1 MTDLSTYQRK
11 THREHI
17 LSLPDTYVGSIETA
31 NEEVFLHDVSGAFK
45 PETIA
50 VNPGFYKLIDE
61 LLVNAHDHAIR
72 LRQKATTVPD
82 GTVVDQVKKINV
94 LCDSHGFTI
103 ENDGEPIDVAEHPEH
118 KVWIPQMIFGELL
131 TSTNYNK
138 DEKKLVGGKNGY
150 GVKLVNI
157 FAKEMKV
164 IVHDKAR
171 KLLYQQTF
179 ADNMTKIGKPEVTT
193 PKKKPDVLSVGI
205 GWKPD
210 FARFG
215 MTEIT
220 EGMRRLIERRVWDL
234 AMTLGKDVK
243 VTFNGELVKCRSLA
257 DYAKAFGCETVVAE
271 SPNDRW
277 NIVVSDSPVDKQF
290 SMSFVNGIWTSKG
303 GTHVDAVFSQVVNHV
318 VEYLE
323 TKKKIKVKPSLVRDN
338 LAVFVTSMIENPSF
352 TSHTKET
359 LTTKMS
365 AFGSSP
371 KLSDDTLKKIVSKLS
386 LVTTILEAQ
395 SAKDAKENSKT
406 DGKKQSRITGIPKLD
421 DAVMAGTKDS
431 AKCTLILTEGD
442 SAKAMALSGLSQE
455 QRKTFGVYPLKGKV
469 LNVKDTSDSKVE
481 QTKEIAELKK
491 IIGLTS
497 GKKYTNVSDLRYG
510 SIMIMTDQ
518 DLDGS
523 HIRGLLI
530 NLFHELWHE
539 LIAIPGFLT
548 YMATPIVKATR
559 SRTVG
564 AGAETKVFYSQYEYD
579 QWRQSEGRSGW
590 KVKYYKGL
598 GTSTRDEAKDYFAKV
613 NAVKFDY
620 TTESDPAID
629 LAFNKQ
635 RADDRKEWL
644 KSYDHTVLVPAGN
657 KVKYD
662 EFVHR
667 DLIHF
672 SYYNLERSIPSVMD
686 GLKTSQ
692 RKILYAAFK
701 RNLTQEIR
709 VAQFAGYVSEHTGY
723 HHGEASLN
731 ETIVGMAQDFM
742 GANNIPW
749 LVPQGQFGTRI
760 QGGKDAA
767 SPRYIHTYLQPR
779 TRLLVPTADF
789 DVLKYRD
796 DDGLSVEPEWYAPV
810 LPMLLING
818 ARGIGTGYSTYVPP
832 CNPKTIK
839 EMLTKHLRGEGNLT
853 DVQLSPYF
861 EGFKGTY
868 TMDGVVG
875 VYRHGSN
882 GDPEFLVTELPPG
895 TWTADYREWLEKELA
910 EGRIKDFSDTS
921 TDRDICIRIKG
932 IEESAL
938 VKSLT
943 TKVKTTNMH
952 AFNSKG
958 VIAKYATLNDIL
970 VEYAEVREALYETRR
985 LHDINKLEKEVP
997 YHEDIVRFIEGQ
1009 CMDKPVPDLRRK
1021 TKAECEALLTEH
1033 RYTHHVEILRLPV
1046 SSFTAEV
1053 MAKHRADRE
1062 SVLNRLEL
1070 LRGTTARALWLADL
1084 ESV

>member
-1 MTDLSTYQRK
+1 MTDLSTAYQRK

-17 LSLPDTYVGSIETA
+17 LDLPETYIGSTVTA
-31 NEEVFLHDVSGAFK
+31 NEEVFLRDGETFK
-45 PETIA
+45 PTTIP

-72 LRQKATTVPD
+72 LRQKGSTDPVR
-82 GTVVDQVKKINV
+82 KINV
-94 LCDSHGFTI
+94 LCDSSGFTI

-157 FAKEMKV
+157 FAKELKV
-164 IVHDKAR
+164 IVHDKGR
-171 KLLYQQTF
+171 KLLYEQTF
-179 ADNMTKIGKPEVTT
+179 ADNMTIIGKPEVTK
-193 PKKKPDVLSVGI
+193 PKKPAVLSVAI
-205 GWKPD
+205 GWRPD
-210 FARFG
+210 LPRFG
-215 MTEIT
+215 MSDISAD
-220 EGMRRLIERRVWDL
+220 MQMLIERRVWDL

-243 VTFNGELVKCRSLA
+243 VTWNGTLIKCKSVIE
-257 DYAKAFGCETVVAE
+257 YAKAFLPDGAPVVSE
-271 SPNDRW
+271 SPNERW
-277 NIVVSDSPVDKQF
+277 QIVIADSPTDKQF
-290 SMSFVNGIWTSKG
+290 AMSFVNGIWTSKN
-303 GTHVDAVFSQVVNHV
+303 GTHVDAITSQVVNHV
-318 VEYLE
+318 VEYLD
-323 TKKKIKVKPSLVRDN
+323 TKKKIKVKPGLVRDN

-352 TSHTKET
+352 TSQTKES
-359 LTTKMS
+359 LTTKPS

-371 KLSDDTLKKIVSKLS
+371 KLSDDTLKKIVSKLN
-386 LVTTILEAQ
+386 LVNTIVEAQ
-395 SAKDAKENSKT
+395 SVKDAKENSKT

-421 DAVMAGTKDS
+421 DAVQAGTKDS

-523 HIRGLLI
+523 HIRGLLV

-548 YMATPIVKATR
+548 YMSTPIVKATKGKEV
-559 SRTVG
+559 RT
-564 AGAETKVFYSQYEYD
+564 FYSQYEYE
-579 QWRQSEGRSGW
+579 QWREAEGKVGW

-613 NAVKFDY
+613 NAVKFEYDAAA
-620 TTESDPAID
+620 DPAID

-644 KSYDHTVLVPAGN
+644 KTYDNTALVPTGN
-657 KVKYD
+657 KVPYADFIHK
-662 EFVHR
+662 

-672 SYYNLERSIPSVMD
+672 SYYNLERSIPSMMD

-692 RKILYAAFK
+692 RKILFAAFK
-701 RNLTQEIR
+701 RNLKDEIR

-731 ETIVGMAQDFM
+731 ETIVGMAQTFM
-742 GANNIPW
+742 GSNNIPW

-779 TRLLVPTADF
+779 VRKLIREEDM

-796 DDGLSVEPEWYAPV
+796 DDGLPVEPEWYAPV
-810 LPMLLING
+810 LPMLLVNG
-818 ARGIGTGYSTYVPP
+818 ARGIGTGYSTNIPP
-832 CNPKTIK
+832 CDPKVLK
-839 EMLTKHLRGEGNLT
+839 KMLIAKIQAGHPLSATKL
-853 DVQLSPYF
+853 VPYY

-868 TMDGVVG
+868 TDEGAVG
-875 VYRHGSN
+875 VYKKV
-882 GDPEFLVTELPPG
+882 GDEYVVTELPPG

-921 TDRDICIRIKG
+921 TDQDINIRIKG
-932 IEESAL
+932 IEEAAL

-943 TKVKTTNMH
+943 VKIKTTNMH
-952 AFNSKG
+952 AFDEKG
-958 VIAKYATLNDIL
+958 VITKYATLNDI
-970 VEYAEVREALYETRR
+970 VAAFWTVRINLYETRR
-985 LHDINKLEKEVP
+985 QHQIKALEEQLPLHTNV
-997 YHEDIVRFIEGQ
+997 VRFIVSQ
-1009 CMDKPVPDLRRK
+1009 CEDVQVPNLRRK
-1021 TKAECEALLTEH
+1021 TRMECDSLLEQHGYQTIKGS
-1033 RYTHHVEILRLPV
+1033 YDYIMRLPV
-1046 SSFTAEV
+1046 SSFTKEVSDKHVAE
-1053 MAKHRADRE
+1053 METIRTEIA
-1062 SVLNRLEL
+1062 RLQSTNAEK
-1070 LRGTTARALWLADL
+1070 LWLADL

>member
-1 MTDLSTYQRK
+1 MTDLSTAYQRK

-17 LSLPDTYVGSIETA
+17 LSLPDTYIGSIETA
-31 NEEVFLHDVSGAFK
+31 QEEVFLRDGDTFK
-45 PETIA
+45 ATTIPF
-50 VNPGFYKLIDE
+50 NPGFYKLIDE
-61 LLVNAHDHAIR
+61 LLVNAHDHAVR
-72 LRQKATTVPD
+72 LRQKKSENPVKNIDIDCGATLFSI
-82 GTVVDQVKKINV
+82 K
-94 LCDSHGFTI
+94 
-103 ENDGEPIDVAEHPEH
+103 NDGEPIDVAEHPEH

-131 TSTNYNK
+131 TSTNYDKN
-138 DEKKLVGGKNGY
+138 EKKLVGGKNGY

-157 FAKEMKV
+157 FAEEMVVTVVDQPRGLKY
-164 IVHDKAR
+164 K
-171 KLLYQQTF
+171 QTF
-179 ADNMTKIGKPEVTT
+179 KKNMTEVEKPIVIPNKGKS
-193 PKKKPDVLSVGI
+193 SVQVI
-205 GWKPD
+205 WTPD
-210 FARFG
+210 FKRFG
-215 MTEIT
+215 MQSIDD
-220 EGMRRLIERRVWDL
+220 GMMRLIERRVWDL
-234 AMTLGKDVK
+234 AMTLGKEVK
-243 VTFNGELVKCRSLA
+243 VTLNGTAVKCKNLI
-257 DYAKAFGCETVVAE
+257 DYAKGFGCDTVVYE

-277 NIVVSDSPVDKQF
+277 HIAIADSPTDKQF
-290 SMSFVNGIWTSKG
+290 AMSFVNGIWTSKN
-303 GTHVDAVFSQVVNHV
+303 GTHVDAVTSQVVNHV

-323 TKKKIKVKPSLVRDN
+323 TKKKIKVKPGLVRDN
-338 LAVFVTSMIENPSF
+338 LAIFVTSMIENPSF
-352 TSHTKET
+352 TSQTKET
-359 LTTKMS
+359 LTTKPS

-371 KLSDDTLKKIVSKLS
+371 KLSDDTLKKIVTKLS
-386 LVTTILEAQ
+386 LVSTIMEAQ
-395 SAKDAKENSKT
+395 SAKDAKDNSKT

-421 DAVMAGTKDS
+421 DAVLAGTKES

-442 SAKAMALSGLSQE
+442 SAKAMALSGLTQD

-491 IIGLTS
+491 ILGLTS
-497 GKKYTNVSDLRYG
+497 GKKYTDVKDLRYG

-548 YMATPIVKATR
+548 YMATPIVKATKGR
-559 SRTVG
+559 
-564 AGAETKVFYSQYEYD
+564 ETRVFYSQYEYE
-579 QWRQSEGRSGW
+579 QWRETEGKTGW

-620 TTESDPAID
+620 TVESDPAID

-644 KSYDHTVLVPAGN
+644 KTYDPAALVPAGN

-662 EFVHR
+662 EFVHK

-742 GANNIPW
+742 GANNLAW

-767 SPRYIHTYLQPR
+767 SPRYIHTFLQPYIR
-779 TRLLVPTADF
+779 SLVPAADF
-789 DVLKYRD
+789 EVLKYRD
-796 DDGLSVEPEWYAPV
+796 DDGLAVEPEWYAPV
-810 LPMLLING
+810 LPMLLVNG
-818 ARGIGTGYSTYVPP
+818 ARGIGTGYSTYIPP

-839 EMLTKHLRGEGNLT
+839 ESLIRYLRGQGTLT
-853 DVQLSPYF
+853 DTPLIPYF

-868 TMDGVVG
+868 TSEGVVG
-875 VYRHGSN
+875 VYRK
-882 GDPEFLVTELPPG
+882 DKDEFVVSELPPG

-932 IEESAL
+932 IEEAVL
-938 VKSLT
+938 IKSLT
-943 TKVKTTNMH
+943 TKIKTTNMH
-952 AFNSKG
+952 AFNAKG

-970 VEYAEVREALYETRR
+970 VEYAAVREALYETRR
-985 LHDINKLEKEVP
+985 LHQIAKLEAEVP
-997 YHEDIVRFIEGQ
+997 YHEDIVRFIEQQ
-1009 CMDKPVPDLRRK
+1009 CLDVPVPDLRKK
-1021 TKAECEALLTEH
+1021 TKTECEALLTQH
-1033 RYTHHVEILRLPV
+1033 KYTHHAEILRLPV

-1053 MAKHRADRE
+1053 MAKHRSDRE
-1062 SVLNRLEL
+1062 SVLTRLDL
-1070 LRGTTARALWLADL
+1070 LRGTNARALWIADL

>member
-1 MTDLSTYQRK
+1 MSNLSTAYQRK

-17 LSLPDTYVGSIETA
+17 LSLPDTYIGSIENTS
-31 NEEVFLHDVSGAFK
+31 EEVFLHDADGKFK
-45 PETIA
+45 PYTIT

-72 LRQKATTVPD
+72 LRQKGMGAPK
-82 GTVVDQVKKINV
+82 GAVDQVKNITITCTPTN
-94 LCDSHGFTI
+94 FTI

-118 KVWIPQMIFGELL
+118 KTWIPQMIFGELL
-131 TSTNYNK
+131 TSTNYDKN
-138 DEKKLVGGKNGY
+138 EKKLVGGKNGY

-157 FAKEMKV
+157 FATQMLV
-164 IVHDKAR
+164 SIADQPR
-171 KLLYQQTF
+171 GLLYTQRF
-179 ADNMTKIGKPEVTT
+179 SDNMTKVEKP
-193 PKKKPDVLSVGI
+193 KIKPSKAKSHVSID
-205 GWKPD
+205 WHPD

-220 EGMRRLIERRVWDL
+220 PDMIRLIERRVWDL

-243 VTFNGELVKCRSLA
+243 IKWNGDAVKCRTLLE
-257 DYAKAFGCETVVAE
+257 YAKAFLPDDATAVFEA
-271 SPNDRW
+271 PNDRW
-277 NIVVSDSPVDKQF
+277 NIVIADSPTDKQF
-290 SMSFVNGIWTSKG
+290 AMSFVNGIWTSKN
-303 GTHVDAVFSQVVNHV
+303 GTHVDAITNQVVHHV

-323 TKKKIKVKPSLVRDN
+323 TKKKIKVKPGLVRDN
-338 LAVFVTSMIENPSF
+338 LALFATSMIENPSF
-352 TSHTKET
+352 TSQTKEM
-359 LTTKMS
+359 LTTKAS

-371 KLSDDTLKKIVSKLS
+371 KLSDDTLKKIVTKLN
-386 LVTTILEAQ
+386 LVSTIVESQ
-395 SAKDAKENSKT
+395 SAKDAKDNSKT
-406 DGKKQSRITGIPKLD
+406 DGKKQTRITGIPKLD
-421 DAVMAGTKDS
+421 DAVYAGTKDS

-442 SAKAMALSGLSQE
+442 SAKAMALSGLSQD

-497 GKKYTNVSDLRYG
+497 GKKYTNTSDLRYG

-523 HIRGLLI
+523 HIRGLLV

-548 YMATPIVKATR
+548 YMATPIVKATKGR
-559 SRTVG
+559 SGG
-564 AGAETKVFYSQYEYD
+564 AKGDAEVKVFYSQYEYE
-579 QWRQSEGRSGW
+579 QWRKDNMSW

-598 GTSTRDEAKDYFAKV
+598 GTSTRDEAKEYFAKV

-620 TTESDPAID
+620 TAESDPAID

-635 RADDRKEWL
+635 RADDRKDWL
-644 KSYDHTVLVPAGN
+644 KTYDHTALVPAGN
-657 KVKYD
+657 KVSYN
-662 EFVHR
+662 EFVHK

-672 SYYNLERSIPSVMD
+672 SYYNLERSIPSIMD

-692 RKILYAAFK
+692 RKILFAAFK

-731 ETIVGMAQDFM
+731 DTIVGMAQDFM
-742 GANNIPW
+742 GANNIAW

-767 SPRYIHTYLQPR
+767 SPRYIHTFLQPR
-779 TRLLVPTADF
+779 VRALVPAADF

-796 DDGLSVEPEWYAPV
+796 DDGLPVEPEWYAPV
-810 LPMLLING
+810 LPMLLVNG

-839 EMLTKHLRGEGNLT
+839 EILIKYLRSQGTLT
-853 DVQLSPYF
+853 DTPLTPYF

-868 TMDGVVG
+868 TADGVVG
-875 VYRHGSN
+875 VYRK
-882 GDPEFLVTELPPG
+882 DKEDFVVTELPPG

-910 EGRIKDFSDTS
+910 EGRIKDFVDTS
-921 TDRDICIRIKG
+921 TDRDIHIKIKG
-932 IEESAL
+932 IEEAAL

-943 TKVKTTNMH
+943 TKIKTTNMH
-952 AFNSKG
+952 AFNAKG

-970 VEYAEVREALYETRR
+970 IEYTQVREALYETRR
-985 LHDINKLEKEVP
+985 LHQIAKLEKEVP
-997 YHEDIVRFIEGQ
+997 YHEDIVRFIESQ
-1009 CMDKPVPDLRRK
+1009 CLDVPVPDLRRK
-1021 TKAECEALLTEH
+1021 TKAECEALLTAH
-1033 RYTHHVEILRLPV
+1033 KYTHHAEILRLPI

-1062 SVLNRLEL
+1062 NVLNSLGL
-1070 LRGTTARALWLADL
+1070 LREMTARAMWVVDL

>member
-1 MTDLSTYQRK
+1 MDLSNYQRK

-17 LSLPDTYVGSIETA
+17 LDLPDTYIGSVTTA
-31 NEEVFLHDVSGAFK
+31 DEDVFLRKDDGFESA
-45 PETIA
+45 TIP

-61 LLVNAHDHAIR
+61 LLVNAHDQVVR
-72 LRQKATTVPD
+72 LRQKKSENPVKSID
-82 GTVVDQVKKINV
+82 IKVDAEQFII
-94 LCDSHGFTI
+94 T
-103 ENDGEPIDVAEHPEH
+103 NDGEPIDVAEHPEH

-157 FAKEMKV
+157 FAREMAV
-164 IVHDKAR
+164 EVVDQAR
-171 KLLYQQTF
+171 GLAYSQVFKK
-179 ADNMTKIGKPEVTT
+179 NMTQIEKPSV
-193 PKKKPDVLSVGI
+193 KKSKHKSLVSVH
-205 GWKPD
+205 WTPD
-210 FARFG
+210 FPRFG

-220 EGMRRLIERRVWDL
+220 PAMQRLIERRVWDL
-234 AMTLGKDVK
+234 AMTLGKEVK
-243 VTFNGELVKCRSLA
+243 VTFNKTPVKCKNLTE
-257 DYAKAFGCETVVAE
+257 YAKGFGCETVVYE
-271 SPNDRW
+271 EPNDRW
-277 NIVVSDSPVDKQF
+277 HIAIADSPTDKAF

-303 GTHVDAVFSQVVNHV
+303 GTHVDGVTNQVVGHI

-323 TKKKIKVKPSLVRDN
+323 TKKKVKVKPSLVKDH
-338 LAVFVTSMIENPSF
+338 LAVFLTSMIENPSF
-352 TSHTKET
+352 TSQTKET
-359 LTTKMS
+359 LTTKAS
-365 AFGSSP
+365 AFGSSY
-371 KLSDDTLKKIVSKLS
+371 KLSDDTLKKIVSKLAIVPK
-386 LVTTILEAQ
+386 LLEAQ
-395 SAKDAKENSKT
+395 SAKDAKDNSKT

-421 DAVMAGTKDS
+421 DAVSAGTKDS

-455 QRKTFGVYPLKGKV
+455 QRKFFGVYPLKGKV
-469 LNVKDTSDSKVE
+469 LNVKDTSDAKVE

-491 IIGLTS
+491 ILGLTS
-497 GKKYTNVSDLRYG
+497 GKKYTNTADLRYG

-548 YMATPIVKATR
+548 YMATPIVKA
-559 SRTVG
+559 SRG
-564 AGAETKVFYSQYEYD
+564 KESRVFYSQYEYE
-579 QWRQSEGRSGW
+579 QWRAGEGSGATSGGKAGAW

-598 GTSTRDEAKDYFAKV
+598 GTSTRDEAKDYFSKV

-620 TTESDPAID
+620 TAESDKSID

-644 KSYDHTVLVPAGN
+644 RGYDRTSLIPAGN
-657 KVKYD
+657 KLPYNDFIHK
-662 EFVHR
+662 

-672 SYYNLERSIPSVMD
+672 SYYNLERSIPNVMD

-731 ETIVGMAQDFM
+731 ETIIGMAQDFM
-742 GANNIPW
+742 GSNNAAW

-779 TRLLVPTADF
+779 VRKLVPAEDF
-789 DVLKYRD
+789 PILKYRD
-796 DDGLSVEPEWYAPV
+796 DDGLPVEPEWYAPV

-818 ARGIGTGYSTYVPP
+818 ARGIGTGYSTYIPP
-832 CNPKTIK
+832 CNADTIK
-839 EMLTKHLRGEGNLT
+839 NMIVRHLQGRGTL
-853 DVQLSPYF
+853 DAKLVPYF

-868 TMDGVVG
+868 TEEGVVG
-875 VYRHGSN
+875 CYRK
-882 GDPEFLVTELPPG
+882 DKEEFVVSELPPG
-895 TWTADYREWLEKELA
+895 KWTADYREWLEKELA
-910 EGRIKDFSDTS
+910 EGRIKDFVDTS
-921 TDRDICIRIKG
+921 TDQQISIRIKG
-932 IEESAL
+932 IDEQAL
-938 VKSLT
+938 IKSLT
-943 TKVKTTNMH
+943 EKVKTTNMH
-952 AFNSKG
+952 AFNHKG
-958 VIAKYATLNDIL
+958 IITKYATLNDIL
-970 VEYAEVREALYETRR
+970 LEFVEVRGKLYETRR
-985 LHDINKLEKEVP
+985 QHQIKSLREQLP
-997 YHEDIVRFIEGQ
+997 YHKNVVKFIQ
-1009 CMDKPVPDLRRK
+1009 DQIRDKPSVVLK
-1021 TKAECEALLTEH
+1021 KKSLKECD
-1033 RYTHHVEILRLPV
+1033 EILQSNGYEHVDGSYEYIMRLPV
-1046 SSFTAEV
+1046 SAFTAEKI
-1053 MAKHRADRE
+1053 AKHEKDMNDILAEID
-1062 SVLNRLEL
+1062 RLEK
-1070 LRGTTARALWLADL
+1070 TTASLLWLADL
-1084 ESV
+1084 EQL

>member
-352 TSHTKET
+352 TSQTKET

-620 TTESDPAID
+620 TAESDPAID

-985 LHDINKLEKEVP
+985 LHNINKLEKEVP

-1033 RYTHHVEILRLPV
+1033 RYTHHAEILRLPV

>member
-1 MTDLSTYQRK
+1 MVYTEYSTMASIETTYQRK

-17 LSLPDTYVGSIETA
+17 LDLPETYIGSTVTTP
-31 NEEVFLHDVSGAFK
+31 EEVFLRDTTNDTFAPV
-45 PETIA
+45 TIP

-72 LRQKATTVPD
+72 LRQKASPD
-82 GTVVDQVKKINV
+82 LVKKINI
-94 LCDSHGFTI
+94 LCDTRGFTI
-103 ENDGEPIDVAEHPEH
+103 ENDGESIDVVEHPEH

-157 FAKEMKV
+157 FAKELKV
-164 IVHDKAR
+164 IVKDQSR
-171 KLLYQQTF
+171 KLLYEQTF
-179 ADNMTKIGKPEVTT
+179 EDNMTKIGKPKIT
-193 PKKKPDVLSVGI
+193 PLKKAAVLSVGI
-205 GWKPD
+205 GWRPD
-210 FARFG
+210 LARFG
-215 MTEIT
+215 MTEIG
-220 EGMRRLIERRVWDL
+220 EDMQRLIERRVWDL

-243 VTFNGELVKCRSLA
+243 VTWNGTHVKCRSVI
-257 DYAKAFGCETVVAE
+257 DYAKAFLPDSAPVVHE

-277 NIVVSDSPVDKQF
+277 QIVIADNPTDKAF
-290 SMSFVNGIWTSKG
+290 AMSFVNGIWTSKN
-303 GTHVDAVFSQVVNHV
+303 GTHVDAILSQVVNHV
-318 VEYLE
+318 VEHLE
-323 TKKKIKVKPSLVRDN
+323 TKKKIKVRPALVRDN

-352 TSHTKET
+352 TSQTKEA
-359 LTTKMS
+359 LTTKQS

-371 KLSDDTLKKIVSKLS
+371 KLSEETLKKIVSKLN
-386 LVTTILEAQ
+386 LVSTLVEAQ

-406 DGKKQSRITGIPKLD
+406 DGKKQSKITGIPKLD
-421 DAVMAGTKDS
+421 DAVLAGTKES
-431 AKCTLILTEGD
+431 SKCTLILTEGD

-455 QRKTFGVYPLKGKV
+455 QRKTFGVYPLKGKI

-491 IIGLTS
+491 IIGLVS
-497 GKKYTNVSDLRYG
+497 GKKYVDTKDLRYG

-518 DLDGS
+518 DLDGA

-548 YMATPIVKATR
+548 YMATPIVKAHKGKT
-559 SRTVG
+559 
-564 AGAETKVFYSQYEYD
+564 AKVFYSQYEYE
-579 QWRQSEGRSGW
+579 QWRKDEGAKGW
-590 KVKYYKGL
+590 TVKYYKGL

-613 NAVKFDY
+613 NAVKFGYDK
-620 TTESDPAID
+620 ESDKSID
-629 LAFNKQ
+629 LAFNKA

-644 KSYDHTVLVPAGN
+644 KAYDRTALVSSGIVPYN
-657 KVKYD
+657 DFIHK
-662 EFVHR
+662 

-672 SYYNLERSIPSVMD
+672 SYYNLERSIPNVMD

-692 RKILYAAFK
+692 RKILFAALK
-701 RNLTQEIR
+701 RNLRSEIR

-742 GANNIPW
+742 GSNNIPW

-779 TRLLVPTADF
+779 VRFLVREEDLP
-789 DVLKYRD
+789 VLTYRD
-796 DDGLSVEPEWYAPV
+796 DDGTPVEPEWYAPV
-810 LPMLLING
+810 IPMLLVNG
-818 ARGIGTGYSTYVPP
+818 SRGIGTGYSTYIPP

-839 EMLTKHLRGEGNLT
+839 MLLLNHLTKGESLT
-853 DVQLSPYF
+853 ETTLTPYF

-868 TMDGVVG
+868 TAEGVVG
-875 VYRHGSN
+875 VYSKE
-882 GDPEFLVTELPPG
+882 GDDFTVTELPPG

-910 EGRIKDFSDTS
+910 EGRIKDFVDTS
-921 TDRDICIRIKG
+921 TDRDIRIRIKG
-932 IEESAL
+932 IAEAAL

-943 TKVKTTNMH
+943 DKVKLTNMH

-958 VIAKYATLNDIL
+958 VITKYATLNDIL
-970 VEYAEVREALYETRR
+970 VSFAEVRLALYETRR
-985 LHDINKLEKEVP
+985 QHQIKVLNESLP
-997 YHEDIVRFIEGQ
+997 YHVNVVRFIRDQ
-1009 CMDKPVPDLRRK
+1009 ILDKPTINLK
-1021 TKAECEALLTEH
+1021 KKSLTECDKILKTAK
-1033 RYTHHVEILRLPV
+1033 YAEIDGGYDYIMRLPV
-1046 SSFTAEV
+1046 SAFTAEKI
-1053 MAKHRADRE
+1053 AKHEKDM
-1062 SVLNRLEL
+1062 
-1070 LRGTTARALWLADL
+1070 ADL
-1084 ESV
+1084 NAEVARLSALRAVDLWIHDLQSIE

>member
-1 MTDLSTYQRK
+1 MADLSSAYQRK

-17 LSLPDTYVGSIETA
+17 LDLPDTYIGSVTTA
-31 NEEVFLHDVSGAFK
+31 PEEVFVRDGDDFKSTEIAF
-45 PETIA
+45 
-50 VNPGFYKLIDE
+50 NPGFYKLVDE
-61 LLVNAHDHAIR
+61 LLVNAHDQVVR
-72 LRQKATTVPD
+72 LRSRQSTNPVKSIEITCN
-82 GTVVDQVKKINV
+82 GT
-94 LCDSHGFTI
+94 GFTI
-103 ENDGEPIDVAEHPEH
+103 KNDGEPIDVAEHPEH
-118 KVWIPQMIFGELL
+118 KTWIPQMIFGELL
-131 TSTNYNK
+131 TSTNYDKN
-138 DEKKLVGGKNGY
+138 EKKLVGGKNGY

-157 FAKEMKV
+157 FAKQM
-164 IVHDKAR
+164 IVTIVDQPR
-171 KLLYQQTF
+171 SLIYTQTF
-179 ADNMTKIGKPEVTT
+179 KNNMTEVGKPIV
-193 PKKKPDVLSVGI
+193 KASKQKSSVCVE
-205 GWKPD
+205 WTPD

-215 MTEIT
+215 MPEIDA
-220 EGMRRLIERRVWDL
+220 GMQHLIERRVWDL

-243 VTFNGELVKCRSLA
+243 VSWNGTAVKCKNLTE
-257 DYAKAFGCETVVAE
+257 YAKAFGCDPVVYETPNERWHVA
-271 SPNDRW
+271 
-277 NIVVSDSPVDKQF
+277 IADSPTEKQF
-290 SMSFVNGIWTSKG
+290 AMSFVNGIWTSKG
-303 GTHVDAVFSQVVNHV
+303 GTHVDGVTNQVVAHI

-323 TKKKIKVKPSLVRDN
+323 TKKKVKVKPGMVRDN

-352 TSHTKET
+352 TSQTKET
-359 LTTKMS
+359 LTTKAS
-365 AFGSSP
+365 AFGSSF
-371 KLSDDTLKKIVSKLS
+371 KLSDDTLKKVVSKLAIVPK
-386 LVTTILEAQ
+386 LLEAQ

-455 QRKTFGVYPLKGKV
+455 QRKFFGVYPLKGKV
-469 LNVKDTSDSKVE
+469 LNVKDTSDAKVE
-481 QTKEIAELKK
+481 HTKEIAELKK

-497 GKKYTNVSDLRYG
+497 GKQYADVKDLRYG
-510 SIMIMTDQ
+510 SVMIMTDQ

-559 SRTVG
+559 VRGGAKGDVEGRT
-564 AGAETKVFYSQYEYD
+564 FYSQYEYD
-579 QWRQSEGRSGW
+579 QWRAGEGAGKAW

-598 GTSTRDEAKDYFAKV
+598 GTSTRDEAKDYFSKV
-613 NAVKFDY
+613 NAVRFDY
-620 TTESDPAID
+620 DDKADKSID

-644 KSYDHTVLVPAGN
+644 KGYDRTALIPAGN
-657 KVKYD
+657 RVPYD
-662 EFVHR
+662 DFIHK

-672 SYYNLERSIPSVMD
+672 SYYNLERSIPNVMD

-692 RKILYAAFK
+692 RKILFAAFK

-742 GANNIPW
+742 GSNNIPW

-779 TRLLVPTADF
+779 IRKLVPEEDF
-789 DVLKYRD
+789 AVLKYRD
-796 DDGLSVEPEWYAPV
+796 DDGLPVEPEWYAPV
-810 LPMLLING
+810 LPMLLVNG
-818 ARGIGTGYSTYVPP
+818 ARGIGTGYSTYIPP
-832 CNPKTIK
+832 CDPKVIK
-839 EMLTKHLRGEGNLT
+839 NMLMRKIQAGTP
-853 DVQLSPYF
+853 LSSTTLVPYF

-868 TMDGVVG
+868 TEDGVVG
-875 VYRHGSN
+875 VYRKEKE
-882 GDPEFLVTELPPG
+882 EFVVTELPPG

-921 TDRDICIRIKG
+921 TDQQINIRIKG
-932 IEESAL
+932 IEEKAL

-943 TKVKTTNMH
+943 EKVRTTNMH
-952 AFNSKG
+952 AFNSEG
-958 VIAKYATLNDIL
+958 VITKYETLNDIL
-970 VEYAEVREALYETRR
+970 NEFWRVRLNLYETRR
-985 LHDINKLEKEVP
+985 AHQIKVLNEKLP
-997 YHEDIVRFIEGQ
+997 YHKNVVRFIRDQIQDEP
-1009 CMDKPVPDLRRK
+1009 KIVLKKK
-1021 TKAECEALLTEH
+1021 TLEECNKILGEH
-1033 RYTHHVEILRLPV
+1033 EYPHIDGSYDYIMRLPV
-1046 SSFTAEV
+1046 SAFMAEKV
-1053 MAKHRADRE
+1053 AKHEKDMEDLLAE
-1062 SVLNRLEL
+1062 IARLENTNAE
-1070 LRGTTARALWLADL
+1070 RMWLADL
-1084 ESV
+1084 EHV